1 MQQRMKKI
9 IVLVFAFIL
18 TLSLGVNV
26 LADSDEHEKKEHD
39 RDSEYYEES
48 DDQNQY
54 YNDQGSLPN
63 SAVQEDYWY
72 IWSRVPINNPNNSVP
87 IAAPSD
93 LSISVNGNIT
103 KVYVIPQEGQLLVS
117 GEKFANLLGAK
128 IQYFPQSKIMVI
140 TKDSNEL
147 IVRAE
152 SNAAYENRVK
162 NPMPVKAVSY
172 EKTIYLPLSVVA
184 NALGN
189 RINWDAGT
197 NTIKLESI

>member
-72 IWSRVPINNPNNSVP
+72 IWSRVPINNPNNSMP

>member
-1 MQQRMKKI
+1 MPMVTSMRKKNMI
-9 IVLVFAFIL
+9 E
-18 TLSLGVNV
+18 N
-26 LADSDEHEKKEHD
+26 
-39 RDSEYYEES
+39 SEYYEES

-54 YNDQGSLPN
+54 YNEQGSLPN
-63 SAVQEDYWY
+63 TVVQEDYWY
-72 IWSRVPINNPNNSVP
+72 IWSRMPINNPNNPVP

-103 KVYVIPQEGQLLVS
+103 KVYVIPQKGQLLVS
-117 GEKFANLLGAK
+117 REKLANLLGAK
-128 IQYFPQSKIMVI
+128 VQYFPQSKIMVI

-147 IVRAE
+147 IVRSE